1 MDKTTQIISLVNL
14 SAVVAKLS
22 KSVVL
27 RLTREKMYMIEPS
40 SACDDGILWCEIVVS
55 SFFSEYFYEGCT
67 PPGVDQE
74 EIVLEM
80 ATSDFER
87 AVRIERPDKM
97 TPRSLK
103 MKLSKESITTPENVS
118 ASINGTTGEK
128 TNQPVL
134 AIQLQLEQSVSG
146 RALTLTREL
155 KVRIV
160 AKRFW
165 AEYKEPTMPQFTV
178 SLFMPSLLKL
188 RMMADKL
195 KSMGKHMIIRGS
207 GNGSLQLR
215 AKSSTMKISVNFIDC
230 EKPEWE
236 MGLQKDTNASSGESK
251 AAVRIPT
258 KKLLDFTAGE
268 QLRPT
273 RCILNMVDGELIHCI
288 LLLGLDVNLQ
298 FLIPHVNIM

>member
-1 MDKTTQIISLVNL
+1 
-14 SAVVAKLS
+14 
-22 KSVVL
+22 
-27 RLTREKMYMIEPS
+27 
-40 SACDDGILWCEIVVS
+40 
-55 SFFSEYFYEGCT
+55 
-67 PPGVDQE
+67 
-74 EIVLEM
+74 M

-165 AEYKEPTMPQFTV
+165 AEYKE
-178 SLFMPSLLKL
+178 
-188 RMMADKL
+188 
-195 KSMGKHMIIRGS
+195 
-207 GNGSLQLR
+207 
-215 AKSSTMKISVNFIDC
+215 
-230 EKPEWE
+230 
-236 MGLQKDTNASSGESK
+236 
-251 AAVRIPT
+251 
-258 KKLLDFTAGE
+258 
-268 QLRPT
+268 
-273 RCILNMVDGELIHCI
+273 
-288 LLLGLDVNLQ
+288 
-298 FLIPHVNIM
+298 